1 MATNKHLL
9 INVRPS
15 SLNSI
20 TFGDDAKGS
29 NLGLGSL
36 NIPGL
41 SKLRD
46 VPLVGGLKANLI
58 SINQLCDQDLFVK
71 FTNDRCVVLDRN

>member
-1 MATNKHLL
+1 MTANKHLL
-9 INVRPS
+9 IKVRPS
-15 SLNSI
+15 GLNSI

-29 NLGLGSL
+29 NLGSGSP

-41 SKLRD
+41 LKLRD
-46 VPLVGGLKANLI
+46 VLLVDGLKANLI